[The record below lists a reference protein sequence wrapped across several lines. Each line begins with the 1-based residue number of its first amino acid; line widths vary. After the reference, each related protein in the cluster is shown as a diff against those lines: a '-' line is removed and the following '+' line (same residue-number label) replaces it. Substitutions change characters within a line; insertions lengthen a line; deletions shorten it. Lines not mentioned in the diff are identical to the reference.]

1 MKKLRDQI
9 QESTEGFDEALYTL
23 FYLKIKVEMVIYQEE
38 LKIQRLRYS
47 MLVEEEFSNRERE
60 LTKLVK
66 YKRKLKVST
75 VIGQRLNCSSLIFP
89 LKVWIYLSV
98 LL

>member
-75 VIGQRLNCSSLIFP
+75 VKGQRLKLFFSL
-89 LKVWIYLSV
+89 V
-98 LL
+98 LLF

>member
-66 YKRKLKVST
+66 HKRKLKVST
-75 VIGQRLNCSSLIFP
+75 VKSQRSNLFFAGIPS
-89 LKVWIYLSV
+89 
-98 LL
+98 

>member
-47 MLVEEEFSNRERE
+47 MLVEEEFSNREHE

-75 VIGQRLNCSSLIFP
+75 VKSQRSNLFFAGIPS
-89 LKVWIYLSV
+89 
-98 LL
+98 